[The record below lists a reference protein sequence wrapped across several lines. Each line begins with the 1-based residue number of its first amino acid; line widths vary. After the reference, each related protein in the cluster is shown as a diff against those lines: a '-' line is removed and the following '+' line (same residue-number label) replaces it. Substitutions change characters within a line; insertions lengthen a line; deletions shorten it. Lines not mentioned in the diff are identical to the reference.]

1 MAGKLRLRALQG
13 TGMWLAAEQLRQE
26 GAPGRRH
33 RQREVRVQRRR
44 QDEDGAQAG
53 AAICGSA
60 VDRSTLEREIA
71 ALGPWFHD
79 LDLRGVRT
87 APDNPLRH
95 VIHELWALVHTALPD
110 DLRGKSVL
118 DIGCNAGFYSL
129 QLHRRGAE
137 VTGVDHNPRYIEQAR
152 FAAAMLGADIEY
164 AVLDVYDL
172 DDLGR
177 QFDYVLFMG
186 VLYHLRH
193 PLYALEK
200 VAGLVRE
207 RLVFQS
213 MLRGPEQVF
222 PSAHDYPIEER
233 DVFLEPGFPAM
244 YFIEGRYAGDPTN
257 WWIPNLAGIE
267 AMLRCSGLK
276 IDRRVGSELFI
287 CSPGSISGVTR
298 S

>member
-1 MAGKLRLRALQG
+1 VACSRA
-13 TGMWLAAEQLRQE
+13 AARN
-26 GAPGRRH
+26 GAPRQTA
-33 RQREVRVQRRR
+33 QREVRVQRTPR
-44 QDEDGAQAG
+44 QAG
-53 AAICGSA
+53 GGAHGGAARGQ
-60 VDRSTLEREIA
+60 VMDRSALERA
-71 ALGPWFHD
+71 VSALGPWFHD
-79 LDLRGVRT
+79 LDLHGVRT

-95 VIHELWALVHTALPD
+95 VIHELWALLDPALPE
-110 DLRGKSVL
+110 DLRGKTVL
-118 DIGCNAGFYSL
+118 DIGCNAGFYAL
-129 QLHRRGAE
+129 QLHRRGAQ

-152 FAAAMLGADIEY
+152 FAAAALGFDIEY

-172 DDLGR
+172 DHLGR

-200 VAGLVRE
+200 VARLVRE
-207 RLVFQS
+207 GLVFQS

-222 PSAHDYPIEER
+222 PAAHDYPIEER

-257 WWIPNLAGIE
+257 WWIPNRAGME

-276 IDRRVGSELFI
+276 IDRRVGSELFF
-287 CSPGSISGVTR
+287 CSPALE
-298 S
+298 